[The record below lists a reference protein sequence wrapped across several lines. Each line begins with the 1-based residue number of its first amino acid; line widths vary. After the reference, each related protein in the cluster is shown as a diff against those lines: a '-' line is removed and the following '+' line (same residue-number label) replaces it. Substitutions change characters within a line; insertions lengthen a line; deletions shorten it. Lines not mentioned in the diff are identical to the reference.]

1 MHNLYLR
8 IHYVCELCKKCRIYL
23 NNYKKVMIQNEKM
36 AYINS
41 NLKKIKKEQEKAL
54 QKGERMVI

>member
-8 IHYVCELCKKCRIYL
+8 IHYVCELCNKCRIYL
-23 NNYKKVMIQNEKM
+23 INYKKVMIIEEKM
-36 AYINS
+36 AYINY
-41 NLKKIKKEQEKAL
+41 NLIKIKKGQEKAL